1 MWGWVCLFPPP
12 PLCVVAGGMCFPSPH
27 LLVYF
32 PSFEPFI
39 CRVRWRT
46 MGSNGLKLSKVK
58 GKTRLD
64 VRSSFITDGND
75 YGSMCPWEETE
86 YLPLDSNQ
94 TMWRRALLKQWR
106 GEAVGK
112 GICWHCMGQTS
123 SHTPSCL
130 FTQYR
135 LMTWLQDVF
144 CQRDFSVSLSLLT
157 FTRSREGALLEPRAM
172 LNFWERMS
180 GRADS

>member
-1 MWGWVCLFPPP
+1 MQLVLEQQGLELPVLGFLLGAGQWAGLSDLAHTTQCAQYASICQMGADWMWGWVCLFPPP

-86 YLPLDSNQ
+86 YLPLDSN
-94 TMWRRALLKQWR
+94 
-106 GEAVGK
+106 
-112 GICWHCMGQTS
+112 
-123 SHTPSCL
+123 
-130 FTQYR
+130 
-135 LMTWLQDVF
+135 
-144 CQRDFSVSLSLLT
+144 
-157 FTRSREGALLEPRAM
+157 
-172 LNFWERMS
+172 
-180 GRADS
+180 

>member
-1 MWGWVCLFPPP
+1 MFKSPNLALNLFFFLPPP

-86 YLPLDSNQ
+86 YLPLDSN
-94 TMWRRALLKQWR
+94 
-106 GEAVGK
+106 
-112 GICWHCMGQTS
+112 
-123 SHTPSCL
+123 
-130 FTQYR
+130 
-135 LMTWLQDVF
+135 
-144 CQRDFSVSLSLLT
+144 
-157 FTRSREGALLEPRAM
+157 
-172 LNFWERMS
+172 
-180 GRADS
+180 